1 MAIIARVIRGAAK
14 TYVCF
19 YLGMAQLLLPNQ
31 SRSDTMYP
39 APDFVTLTLDASNF
53 DRLKFKI
60 DNKRLTPYTG
70 THKELSVC

>member
-1 MAIIARVIRGAAK
+1 MIIARVTRGAEK
-14 TYVCF
+14 LYVCF

-31 SRSDTMYP
+31 SRSDITYP
-39 APDFVTLTLDASNF
+39 TPGFMTLTLNASNF

-60 DNKRLTPYTG
+60 DTKRLTPYTG